1 MKAREYLKMT
11 IDRNVFGTVVKIE
24 LTEDEIKNAHIAY
37 LDSEMNKVIKPVRKR
52 NYRDGLNECRK
63 EIDNVHGQAYTI
75 GKIIDEYRDDIIAA
89 YRDGVSTNR
98 IGTMIGVSK
107 LTVKRH
113 LERFGVEI
121 RPMMKDIY
129 HMYVVA

>member
-1 MKAREYLKMT
+1 MT
-11 IDRNVFGTVVKIE
+11 IKRDILGSLISIE

-37 LDSEMNKVIKPVRKR
+37 LDSEMNKVIKTVRKR